1 MLRPQGALTPRART
15 CAPTLTPPPP
25 PQPPP
30 RLAPCRCLPSTS
42 SGYSTSPISSLSS
55 SPRSAPRGTVHAL
68 PLTRLPIAFRVIAP
82 LFWWSPRTSVAN
94 PSRLPYPFVACVF
107 RQDAETPHVVEVQG
121 KGHSYEL
128 HIPEHFDEAC
138 SIMEACRLQAC
149 ASGNSGRESEAAVI
163 GEPPSL
169 AAAAQAETHPYGTA
183 GEDGG
188 AAAGGH
194 VGLAGAAAGGPR

>member
-1 MLRPQGALTPRART
+1 MRPHSHPATAAAASAAPRALQVFAFHKQWVVDVTDIVAFLKSQVSATWHCPR
-15 CAPTLTPPPP
+15 PPADPATNCISGGRDSLLVVSPP
-25 PQPPP
+25 
-30 RLAPCRCLPSTS
+30 LPSQ
-42 SGYSTSPISSLSS
+42 
-55 SPRSAPRGTVHAL
+55 AH
-68 PLTRLPIAFRVIAP
+68 
-82 LFWWSPRTSVAN
+82 

-149 ASGNSGRESEAAVI
+149 ASGNSGRESEAAVV
-163 GEPPSL
+163 GVPPSL
-169 AAAAQAETHPYGTA
+169 AAAAQTETHPYGTA

-188 AAAGGH
+188 AAAGGP